1 MLSGSHLMAHVFAAQ
16 KGWDLASD
24 APLKIVHTLDGARA
38 AMKEGEIDAWLWE
51 KFTTKFLV
59 DQGEWDII
67 GEVPTPWPCFC
78 FVASDKALQ
87 TRAKEIQSMV
97 EVTKEVCDE
106 FKANLGNRTIS
117 YVVKKHASTETD
129 ASEWLSGTQWACA
142 LEVLKADFAEDAG
155 GSGDHR
161 AAERGCVRG
170 QGLSRRTLPAHRLNL
185 VLLRV
190 IC

>member
-1 MLSGSHLMAHVFAAQ
+1 
-16 KGWDLASD
+16 WDLASD

-97 EVTKEVCDE
+97 EVTKGVCDE

-142 LEVLKADFAEDAG
+142 LEVQKQTLQKTQEALVTIGQLKEAVSVDKVYHAEL
-155 GSGDHR
+155 
-161 AAERGCVRG
+161 C
-170 QGLSRRTLPAHRLNL
+170 RLTD
-185 VLLRV
+185 
-190 IC
+190 